1 MLKNKFF
8 KKDPSNKYL
17 IAVSGGSDSMFLLDR
32 FKKYNVVVAHVNYHQ
47 RDDSSIETDIVKKYC
62 AKYKLPLFVLELNK
76 DDYTGGNFEDWARE
90 KRYEFFKQIYHDQ
103 SCNYL
108 LIAHNKDDFFES
120 AMMTRE
126 SNRKK
131 DFFGIKKHNKIYGM
145 NVYRPYVNKY
155 WKDYIAHKCIYE
167 RIPFHIDS
175 SNLRQEYTRN
185 KIRMTYR
192 NHLLLK
198 SIWVWYFRL
207 KNKKLKVEQLK
218 ISRNYKKWVKSN
230 YSQDIFKKLKFK
242 EELIYKFINQNYDHI
257 NLTSGKLRSIIDFL
271 LSKNRTSTYKLDDN
285 DFLNKEKG
293 HLKLPNNQ

>member
-1 MLKNKFF
+1 MLKNKFL
-8 KKDPSNKYL
+8 KDSNNKYL

-62 AKYKLPLFVLELNK
+62 AKNKIPLFISELNK
-76 DDYTGGNFEDWARE
+76 EDYTGGNFEDWARE
-90 KRYEFFKQIYHDQ
+90 KRYEFFKQIYTSQD
-103 SCNYL
+103 CNYL

-131 DFFGIKKHNKIYGM
+131 DFFGIKKYNNIYGM

-175 SNLRQEYTRN
+175 SNLKQEYTRN

-192 NHLLLK
+192 NHTLLK
-198 SIWVWYFRL
+198 SAWVWYFRI
-207 KNKKLKVEQLK
+207 KNSKLKVRQIK
-218 ISRNYKKWVKSN
+218 VDHQYKKWEKSF
-230 YSQDIFKKLKFK
+230 YSQDLFVKLTLKD
-242 EELIYKFINQNYDHI
+242 ELIYKFINANYDHI
-257 NLTSGKLRSIIDFL
+257 NLTSGKIRSIVDFVQ
-271 LSKNRTSTYKLDDN
+271 SQNRTATYKLDN
-285 DFLNKEKG
+285 NHFIKKEKG
-293 HLKLPNNQ
+293 HLIVRNNK